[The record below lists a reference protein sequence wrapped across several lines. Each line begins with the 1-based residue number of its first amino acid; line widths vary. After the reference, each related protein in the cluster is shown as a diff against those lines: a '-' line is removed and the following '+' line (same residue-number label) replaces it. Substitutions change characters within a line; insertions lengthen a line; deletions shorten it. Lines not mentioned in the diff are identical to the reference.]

1 MPNGTYVLLAFRFS
15 SVFCNWKDRFED
27 CCSKFEILY
36 SEFLV
41 EIKKKKNALFLLE
54 RHYIGQYQ

>member
-41 EIKKKKNALFLLE
+41 EIKKKINALFLLE